1 MASEP
6 RVSPV
11 QRRARIATLRP
22 ESGRRFRRWLAR
34 TDVDLG
40 RVAFV
45 SLTVAGAAV
54 LSVIVL
60 TAWTGLDFDAYRSI
74 DLNNIYVPTGD
85 MSAHYAFRYGPPIAI
100 LMAPLGA
107 IPFAAPLWFA
117 GQLASLWYV
126 GRRWAL
132 ALVLFPPVGLDLV
145 YGNVNLFIA
154 AAIVVG
160 FRHPA
165 AWAFPVL
172 TKVTPAVG
180 LAWFAVRREWK
191 ELATALGVIAG
202 ALVFAEVILPGA
214 TRGWLDALRSNAG
227 IAQSGA
233 LAIPLWIRLI
243 VAVVVVAWGAL
254 SNRRWTVPVAVTLAM
269 PVWWPISFV
278 PLIAILPI
286 LREEEG
292 RSADGLRTFRQ
303 PAVVQTADRPASLP
317 ERSQLAVD

>member
-1 MASEP
+1 
-6 RVSPV
+6 
-11 QRRARIATLRP
+11 
-22 ESGRRFRRWLAR
+22 
-34 TDVDLG
+34 
-40 RVAFV
+40 
-45 SLTVAGAAV
+45 
-54 LSVIVL
+54 
-60 TAWTGLDFDAYRSI
+60 
-74 DLNNIYVPTGD
+74 
-85 MSAHYAFRYGPPIAI
+85 
-100 LMAPLGA
+100 
-107 IPFAAPLWFA
+107 
-117 GQLASLWYV
+117 
-126 GRRWAL
+126 
-132 ALVLFPPVGLDLV
+132 
-145 YGNVNLFIA
+145 
-154 AAIVVG
+154 
-160 FRHPA
+160 
-165 AWAFPVL
+165 VL